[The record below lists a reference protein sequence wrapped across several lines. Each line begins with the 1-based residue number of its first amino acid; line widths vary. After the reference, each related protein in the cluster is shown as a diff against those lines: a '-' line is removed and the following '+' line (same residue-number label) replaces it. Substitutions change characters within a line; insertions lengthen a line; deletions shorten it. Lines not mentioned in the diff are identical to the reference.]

1 MIYIDTDDDRDAE
14 MSIRLTGLYDLS
26 ADDFIL
32 QDAIVDSFYLGNVC
46 GYQPQAISYS
56 MI

>member
-32 QDAIVDSFYLGNVC
+32 QDAMVGFEKVLSDK
-46 GYQPQAISYS
+46 A
-56 MI
+56 